1 MQQLALFDDEAAVA
15 EASRLHPPRERRDFP
30 YATWCYREAG
40 DVRMRQVAFPVAEL
54 AQVLKRI
61 GRRPN
66 WTREHHYITQH
77 EFRARNR
84 RAVNLHSMGLLWADI
99 DLNAADYDWRTA
111 EQFTQRLLVTC
122 SDAAIPEPSIVVWS
136 GRGLHVKWIF
146 DSRLPAAAL
155 PRWSAAM
162 KYLNN
167 KLAEYGWPV
176 DKGATD
182 VSRVLRIVGS
192 CNPRPDLFGYVPRP
206 VFVTHEGPDS
216 DYSFDY
222 LCEWLLPYTR
232 DQVKAFRE
240 DAKAREEAAKR
251 WSEWDENRQKAQ
263 QFIKRTFS
271 AAEAAALE
279 AQQSLWWHRL
289 DALRT
294 IAKARGGI
302 GEGQRNAW
310 VWIAANALAWGLGDV
325 SRLYLELPHVVR
337 EIAPSFSFKE
347 SQKSASSVIRRLK
360 EGGVSALYRMRT
372 STLAEKLG
380 LNSQE
385 YEVLKSVTNGHHP
398 AYNPG
403 IMGFE
408 PISGLTFDEWL
419 AEVRRRQAEGGRYSA
434 SIRVAKQQEARRRAL
449 ELRAKGLSI
458 RAIAHELG
466 VSHMTVWTWFRELK
480 IP

>member
-15 EASRLHPPRERRDFP
+15 EARRLHPPRDRRDFP
-30 YATWCYREAG
+30 FATWCYREAG

-66 WTREHHYITQH
+66 LLREHHYIAQC
-77 EFRARNR
+77 EFKARNR

-99 DLNAADYDWRTA
+99 DLNASDYDWRTA
-111 EQFTQRLLVTC
+111 EQFTQCLLVTC

-136 GRGLHVKWIF
+136 GRGLHAKWIF

-162 KYLNN
+162 KYLNA
-167 KLAEYGWPV
+167 KLEEYGWPV

-182 VSRVLRIVGS
+182 VSRVLRVVGS

-206 VFVTHEGPDS
+206 VFLTHEGPDY
-216 DYSFDY
+216 DFDQ

-232 DQVKAFRE
+232 EQVRSFRE

-251 WSEWDENRQKAQ
+251 WSEWDENRRKAQ
-263 QFIKRTFS
+263 QVIKRVWT
-271 AAEAAALE
+271 AAEGAALE

-289 DALRT
+289 DAVRA
-294 IAKARGGI
+294 IARARGGI
-302 GEGQRNAW
+302 PEGQRNNW
-310 VWIAANALAWGLGDV
+310 VWIAANALAWGLG
-325 SRLYLELPHVVR
+325 SAEKLYLELPHVVR
-337 EIAPSFSFKE
+337 EIAPSFSFKDA
-347 SQKSASSVIRRLK
+347 QRSASSVIKRLK
-360 EGGVSALYRMRT
+360 EGGREALYRMRT
-372 STLAEKLG
+372 ATLAERLG
-380 LNSQE
+380 LTADE
-385 YEVLKSVTNGHHP
+385 YKVLRAATQAHP

-403 IMGFE
+403 VMGFE
-408 PISGLTFDEWL
+408 QISGLTFDEWL

-434 SIRVAKQQEARRRAL
+434 SIRATNHQEDKRAL
-449 ELRAKGLSI
+449 ARQMAAQGMST
-458 RAIAHELG
+458 RAIAVKLG
-466 VSHMTVWTWFRELK
+466 VSLSNVARWLK
-480 IP
+480 AKMD